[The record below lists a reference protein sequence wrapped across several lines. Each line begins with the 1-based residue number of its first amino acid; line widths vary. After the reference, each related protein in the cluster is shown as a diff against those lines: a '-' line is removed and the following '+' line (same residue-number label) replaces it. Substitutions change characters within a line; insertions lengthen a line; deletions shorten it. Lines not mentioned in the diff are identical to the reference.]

1 MQLHE
6 PGLLTIIMNAT
17 VSPLR
22 TSSARNR
29 FFIDGYQFQPT
40 KLTFHSV
47 IPNIVFIIT
56 DILQVILNILIAIL
70 NILHVILNEVKNL
83 LCKFAPVNDLTM
95 ELFYSR
101 DIEGGICRLDQD
113 ESGHCIKVLRHRA
126 GDEISVIDGCGTLCR
141 CRITVDS
148 PKGVEA
154 MVLSSEEGWG
164 GHPYRLHMA
173 VCPTKN
179 NDRYEWFAEKA
190 CEIGLDEISPVIG
203 EHSERRVFKTARL
216 EKILVSAAKQ
226 SLKGAVPAVN
236 EPVSVKEFI
245 QAGQDCGSL
254 KLIAYCFE
262 DENVPRRSIK
272 EVLAGY
278 EGEEIV
284 ILIGPEGD
292 FSRTEAELA
301 LSNGFIPVHLGA
313 SRLRT
318 ETAALTAVSA
328 VYFQHM

>member
-1 MQLHE
+1 
-6 PGLLTIIMNAT
+6 
-17 VSPLR
+17 
-22 TSSARNR
+22 
-29 FFIDGYQFQPT
+29 
-40 KLTFHSV
+40 
-47 IPNIVFIIT
+47 
-56 DILQVILNILIAIL
+56 
-70 NILHVILNEVKNL
+70 
-83 LCKFAPVNDLTM
+83 M

-126 GDEISVIDGCGTLCR
+126 GDEISVIDGCGALYR
-141 CRITVDS
+141 CRITSDS

-154 MVLSSEEGWG
+154 MVLSCEEDWG
-164 GHPYRLHMA
+164 SHPYRLHMA

-190 CEIGLDEISPVIG
+190 CEIGMDEVSPVIG
-203 EHSERRVFKTARL
+203 EHSERRVFKTSRI

-226 SLKGAVPAVN
+226 SLKGAVPVVN

-245 QAGQDCGSL
+245 ETHSQDSNGGTL
-254 KLIAYCFE
+254 RLIAYCFE
-262 DENVPRRSIK
+262 DENVPRRSIR
-272 EVLAGY
+272 EVLSGY
-278 EGEEIV
+278 EGKEII

-292 FSRTEAELA
+292 FSRAEAELA
-301 LSNGFIPVHLGA
+301 LANGFIPVHLGD

-328 VYFQHM
+328 VYFHHL

>member
-1 MQLHE
+1 
-6 PGLLTIIMNAT
+6 
-17 VSPLR
+17 
-22 TSSARNR
+22 
-29 FFIDGYQFQPT
+29 
-40 KLTFHSV
+40 
-47 IPNIVFIIT
+47 
-56 DILQVILNILIAIL
+56 
-70 NILHVILNEVKNL
+70 
-83 LCKFAPVNDLTM
+83 M
-95 ELFYSR
+95 ELFYSK

-126 GDEISVIDGCGTLCR
+126 GDEISVIDGCGNLYR
-141 CRITVDS
+141 CRITSDS
-148 PKGVEA
+148 HKGVEA
-154 MVLSSEEGWG
+154 MVLSCEEGWG
-164 GHPYRLHMA
+164 SHPYRLHMA

-203 EHSERRVFKTARL
+203 EHSERRVFKTARIG
-216 EKILVSAAKQ
+216 KILVSAAKQ
-226 SLKGAVPAVN
+226 SLKGAVPVIH
-236 EPVSVKEFI
+236 EPVSVREFI
-245 QAGQDCGSL
+245 EGFAGSVTPGQTGNSLAPL

-278 EGEEIV
+278 EGRDIV

-301 LSNGFIPVHLGA
+301 LAHGFIPVHLGD

-328 VYFQHM
+328 VYFHNM